1 MTVEALRAAF
11 RAAWRAWPPVPRCW
25 VAFSGGLD
33 STVLLDLMRADQAD
47 LPPFQAIHIDHGLHP
62 DSARWAEHCRA
73 WCARLQIQCT
83 AMSIPRTLAP
93 GASLE
98 AWAREA
104 RYAALAAQ
112 MGAGDLL
119 LTAHH
124 ADDQLETFLLQALRG
139 AGPAGLAAM
148 APWRPFDPGFL
159 ARPLLDA
166 TREQLT
172 AYARARG
179 LEWLEDPSNTD
190 PGLDRNYLR
199 HAVLPALR
207 VRWPQAART
216 VSRSARQCAKAD
228 AQLGAW
234 AEAEARAGLIVDGA
248 LMLAPWRLRT
258 APERE
263 LLLRHWL
270 KAGGRPLPSAR
281 VLATIAEQLADAAAD
296 RQVVLRYSGVEI
308 RRHRDRAHAMALLG
322 AVPRSR
328 VPWPDLNRPL
338 VLPAGL
344 GTLSTQQGPGGLDV
358 ARLRGRH
365 LEVGFRQGGERLQLP
380 GRAHHT
386 ALSELCRAAGMA
398 PWLRDRLP
406 LLWVDGELAAV
417 ADLWVGVPFA
427 GAAGT
432 VGTRLRWAGAAWRDE
447 MFSAADRTARAPEA

>member
-1 MTVEALRAAF
+1 MSVAAVAAAF
-11 RAAWRAWPPVPRCW
+11 RAARREWPPAPRCW
-25 VAFSGGLD
+25 AAFSGGLD

-47 LPPFQAIHIDHGLHP
+47 LPPFQAIHVDHGLHP

-73 WCARLQIQCT
+73 WCARLEIPCT
-83 AMSIPRTLAP
+83 VVSIPCTVPA

-104 RYAALAAQ
+104 RYGALAAR

-139 AGPAGLAAM
+139 AGPAGLSAM
-148 APWRPFDPGFL
+148 APLRRFDPGFL
-159 ARPLLDA
+159 ARPLLEA

-172 AYARARG
+172 AYAHARG

-199 HAVLPALR
+199 HCVLPALR
-207 VRWPQAART
+207 ARWPHAART
-216 VSRSARQCAKAD
+216 VSRSARQCAQAD
-228 AQLGAW
+228 AQLSAW
-234 AEAEARAGLIVDGA
+234 ADAEAQAGMIVDGA
-248 LMLAPWRLRT
+248 LMLELWRLRT
-258 APERE
+258 APVRK

-270 KAGGRPLPSAR
+270 KAGGWPLPSAR

-296 RQVVLRYSGVEI
+296 RQVVLRYTGVEI
-308 RRHRDRAHAMALLG
+308 RRHRDRAYAMAPLG

-328 VPWPDLNRPL
+328 MPWPDLTRPL
-338 VLPAGL
+338 LLPAGL
-344 GTLSTQQGPGGLDV
+344 GALSVEEGSGEIDA
-358 ARLRGRH
+358 ARLRGRY

-386 ALSELCRAAGMA
+386 TLSELCRAAGMT

-417 ADLWVGVPFA
+417 ADLWVSAPFA
-427 GAAGT
+427 CLSGTTGLRLHRHHDRPVGALPACWP
-432 VGTRLRWAGAAWRDE
+432 TRR
-447 MFSAADRTARAPEA
+447 